1 MRKIVGLVSIGLGVA
16 LISLAIALPSYVYPR
31 VAKAPADPD
40 QYVVAEGSGIT
51 VLLAQ
56 STDDGGIRVLDNQH
70 VTVTRRVRGEP
81 RGASGSPANTGTTSG
96 ATETPEGSVF
106 WRLAFQ
112 TVVADQPNGLLT
124 AYVEGASLDEKTSKA
139 NNCCDD
145 YVSTDVTSPVGD
157 LVKHEGYVFKFPFNT
172 EKTSYP
178 FWDVNIKKSTTAT
191 YQATEDIDGV
201 KTYRFEQKIPDV
213 VIAKQEVPGSLMQ
226 LPDQASVMADRVYS
240 TIRTMWVEPRT
251 GAIIKGSEQVDQR
264 LVFEGKQTPVIK
276 GTITYNDDTVRRNA
290 DEYGDLSKS
299 LWFVQS
305 AGPIGGWILGVI
317 LLLAGIALVLLADR
331 KPKETWDDEDEHED
345 VPSSPKQKI

>member
-16 LISLAIALPSYVYPR
+16 LIALAIALPSYVYPR
-31 VAKAPADPD
+31 VAKLPADPD

-70 VTVTRRVRGEP
+70 VTVTRRVRAEP
-81 RGASGSPANTGTTSG
+81 RGASGSPANTGAPNAG
-96 ATETPEGSVF
+96 AETPDGSVF

-112 TVVADQPNGLLT
+112 TVVADQPKGLLT
-124 AYVEGASLDEKTSKA
+124 AYVEGASLDAKTGEA

-145 YVSTDVTSPVGD
+145 YVSTDPSSPVGD

-172 EKTSYP
+172 EKTNYP

-191 YQATEDIDGV
+191 YQDTETIEGL
-201 KTYRFEQKIPDV
+201 KTYRFVQKIPDV
-213 VIAKQEVPGSLMQ
+213 VISKQEVPGSLMQ
-226 LPDQASVMADRVYS
+226 LPDQPSVTADRVYS
-240 TIRTMWVEPRT
+240 TTRTMWVEPRT

-276 GTITYNDDTVRRNA
+276 GTITYNADTIRRNV
-290 DEYGDLSKS
+290 DEYGDASKS

-305 AGPIGGWILGVI
+305 AGPIGGWVLGV
-317 LLLAGIALVLLADR
+317 LLLLVGIALVVLSGR
-331 KPKETWDDEDEHED
+331 KPKESWDDEDEHED